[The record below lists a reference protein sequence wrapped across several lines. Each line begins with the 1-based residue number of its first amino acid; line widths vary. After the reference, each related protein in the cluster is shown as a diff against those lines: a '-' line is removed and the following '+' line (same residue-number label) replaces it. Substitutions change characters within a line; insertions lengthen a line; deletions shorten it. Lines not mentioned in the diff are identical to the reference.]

1 MIGKENQ
8 AHLFMHDPEY
18 CKSICVAFS
27 LNSKKGDI
35 APEDSSSTFAI
46 SPFFKYYNQFVRFCY
61 MLNNS

>member
-18 CKSICVAFS
+18 YKSICVAFS

-46 SPFFKYYNQFVRFCY
+46 SPF
-61 MLNNS
+61 LNIIISSSVSVIC